1 MSDSPYSNTPQD
13 ELANAKRPRQAAIAF
28 ILITVILDVLSLGLI
43 IPVLQK
49 LIKELVGGNETNAS
63 FYIGLF
69 GTLWALMQFFCS
81 PIIGALSDRYG
92 RRPVL
97 LVSTFGLGL
106 DFILLAVAPNLAWLL
121 VGRIITGMTA
131 ASFSTAQ
138 AYLADVST
146 PENRTAAYGMFG
158 AAFGV
163 GFVLGP
169 IVGGLLG
176 NIDLRLPF
184 WVSAALTIAN
194 GFYGYFVLPESLPPE
209 KRSPFRWSRANPL
222 GSLRLLR
229 SKTGLLPMALILF
242 FYQLAHLSFQNV
254 FVLYTDTH
262 FQWSP
267 KQVGLALGTVG
278 ILNFVVQ
285 GGLIRPATK
294 RFGERILVFVG
305 LLGGIIGFT
314 AYAFAKDASTFYYCT
329 IIFALMGF
337 FQASINGVMST
348 RLGPSEQGRLS
359 GANSSMMGIAGLI
372 GPSLY
377 ASVFAW
383 SVQPGRSSFWQGTPF
398 ALAASILFVG
408 LILAFF
414 VVPSRATIPSE
425 KSGLEST

>member
-1 MSDSPYSNTPQD
+1 MPETPHDHLADPPSP
-13 ELANAKRPRQAAIAF
+13 AVRGPRQAAIAF

-49 LIKELVGGNETNAS
+49 LIQELVGGDETQAW
-63 FYIGLF
+63 YYVGWF
-69 GTLWALMQFFCS
+69 GTLWALMQFFFS
-81 PIIGALSDRYG
+81 PISGALSDRFG

-106 DFILLAVAPNLAWLL
+106 DFVLLALAPNLAWLL

-158 AAFGV
+158 AAFGL
-163 GFVLGP
+163 GFILGP

-176 NIDLRLPF
+176 DIDLRLPF
-184 WVSAALTIAN
+184 WVSAALTLTN
-194 GFYGYFVLPESLPPE
+194 GIYGFFVLPESLPPE

-222 GSLRLLR
+222 GSLRLLL
-229 SKTGLLPMALILF
+229 SVQGLLPMAVILF
-242 FYQLAHLSFQNV
+242 FYQLSHLAFQNV
-254 FVLYTDTH
+254 FVLYTGKH
-262 FQWSP
+262 FLWTP

-278 ILNFVVQ
+278 ILNFIVQ
-285 GGLIRPATK
+285 GGLIRPAIK

-305 LLGGIIGFT
+305 LLGGIAGFT
-314 AYAFAKDASTFYYCT
+314 SYAIARDGTTFYYCT
-329 IIFALMGF
+329 ILFALMGF

-348 RLGPSEQGRLS
+348 RLGPKEQGRLS

-377 ASVFAW
+377 ATVSAW
-383 SVQPGRSSFWQGTPF
+383 SVQPGRSEFWQGTPF
-398 ALAASILFVG
+398 AMAAGILMIALV
-408 LILAFF
+408 IAFF
-414 VVPSRATIPSE
+414 VVPKR
-425 KSGLEST
+425 STTSVGSH